1 MTGGNLWF
9 EVRFEIG
16 MLGRGSDIG
25 GREYWGLGGKQA
37 WRGLKLPP
45 HEMSCHVRFDFPASH
60 PSSLPHKTN
69 VNLNRYQRSDVEG
82 HKF

>member
-1 MTGGNLWF
+1 MNVANTRTATNTSTRSHITNKLNFFSFFKLYFPMMTGGNLWF

-37 WRGLKLPP
+37 WRGTQ
-45 HEMSCHVRFDFPASH
+45 VAS
-60 PSSLPHKTN
+60 S
-69 VNLNRYQRSDVEG
+69 
-82 HKF
+82 

>member
-1 MTGGNLWF
+1 MMTGGNLWF

-45 HEMSCHVRFDFPASH
+45 HEMSCHVRSYFPAQ
-60 PSSLPHKTN
+60 PSFEL
-69 VNLNRYQRSDVEG
+69 L
-82 HKF
+82 